1 MTKPVAVR
9 LQGKDKLSLAAD
21 AWGEATDAPIL
32 LSHGGGQT
40 RHSWQGTARVLS
52 ERGWHVVNYDH
63 RGHGESDWSPDG
75 IYKIETHAQDQ
86 EHIARSFTQPPIVVG
101 ASLGGLSALLA
112 QGDSEQQL
120 YRAIILVDIVP
131 QMDQRG
137 AAEIIAFMERT
148 NSAGFD
154 TLEEAAGVI
163 AGYTGR
169 KKRVSPQ
176 GLGKNLRL
184 GEDGKYR
191 WHWDPARR
199 SGQPVNSAYRQRLHE
214 CADKMELPTLLVRGG
229 LSDGLSEEG
238 AQSFLKQCPH
248 AEYVNVK
255 NAAHMVAGDR
265 NDIFADSVIEFL
277 ARAAPAR

>member
-1 MTKPVAVR
+1 MTKPVAIR
-9 LQGKDKLSLAAD
+9 LEGMDQLSLAAD
-21 AWGEATDAPIL
+21 AWGEATHAPIL

-75 IYKIETHAQDQ
+75 IYKIEIHAEDQ
-86 EHIARSFTQPPIVVG
+86 KHIARSFTQPPIVVG

-112 QGDSEQQL
+112 QGESKEQL

-137 AAEIIAFMERT
+137 AAEIIEFMERT

-154 TLEEAAGVI
+154 TLDEAAEVI

-169 KKRVSPQ
+169 KKRVSPE

-191 WHWDPARR
+191 WHWDPAFLGLR
-199 SGQPVNSAYRQRLHE
+199 GDVGSAPERIIEAARNVEIPIMLI
-214 CADKMELPTLLVRGG
+214 RGRE
-229 LSDGLSEEG
+229 SNVVTEE
-238 AQSFLKQCPH
+238 AVQAFLQTVPEARYVDV
-248 AEYVNVK
+248 AE
-255 NAAHMVAGDR
+255 ARHMVVGDK
-265 NDIFADSVIEFL
+265 NEVFTESVIEFIDSL
-277 ARAAPAR
+277 